1 MFPRPRGR
9 GRIGCVWNKT
19 TGVWDVD
26 PNYSS
31 APSKPRVPKHQRF
44 SIVEAPPRYVATT
57 GFTPQEL
64 AANVRR
70 NEEESRAI
78 REQCRREAEADA
90 LLTKARA
97 EAAARDRYEQ
107 NVFFQPHGTASA
119 LFTSFNAVGQGR
131 VHVYWLDAR
140 GDMYECPEQPYEV
153 AAEAR
158 DTKRLL
164 AAAATTFAPDT
175 REVERR
181 VTHDDDPDTL
191 APGEWEYR
199 RVRVRSIA

>member
-1 MFPRPRGR
+1 M
-9 GRIGCVWNKT
+9 WNKT

-26 PNYSS
+26 PNYTP

-44 SIVEAPPRYVATT
+44 SIVEAPPRTT
-57 GFTPQEL
+57 GLTPQEL
-64 AANVRR
+64 AANARR
-70 NEEESRAI
+70 NEEDSRAI
-78 REQCRREAEADA
+78 RDQCRREAEAEA
-90 LLTKARA
+90 LLTRARA
-97 EAAARDRYEQ
+97 EAAARDD
-107 NVFFQPHGTASA
+107 VFFQPHRTASA
-119 LFTSFNAVGQGR
+119 LFTSFKTVEQRR

-158 DTKRLL
+158 VTKRRRL
-164 AAAATTFAPDT
+164 AAATFAPET

-181 VTHDDDPDTL
+181 VTHVDDPETL